1 MYQEGWAKIKRG
13 RALAGPPSPGGGHR
27 TYCLARLSTR
37 RPPRQ
42 GAIGVPRLARR
53 IFNGLR
59 ARPRDARSRTRP
71 RLGNRVPKRRPDRS
85 GIIRHMASEQDVLD
99 ALRGIKDPENQKDIV
114 ALGLVRDVAIHGG
127 EVSFTLA
134 FAAQPPQTKV
144 MIHSMASKLVG
155 RLPGV
160 SKVSAKMAG
169 AGAAAA
175 PAQQHGHA
183 HGQAPG
189 AAPAAPQRPADM
201 SPEVKHTIAVSSGKG
216 GVGKSTVA
224 VNLALA
230 LHGTGASVGIIDADV
245 YGPDLPLMLGTR
257 GRPGMFDNRIIPVE
271 AHGLKVMSIGLL
283 VGEREP
289 LVWRGPMI
297 HSFIQQMLRDVMWGP
312 LDYLVFD
319 MPPGTGDA
327 QLSLSQVIPLSG
339 VVMVTTPQDVALLD
353 VRKAIAMF
361 QRLNVPMLGV
371 VENMSYFLAP
381 DTGTRYNIFGE
392 GGGRRLA
399 EEYGIPLLA
408 QLPLDLETRVGGDEG
423 SPITVRRPDSP
434 QAQVFRDLALA
445 VRTRL
450 DELAALKPLPK
461 IT

>member
-1 MYQEGWAKIKRG
+1 
-13 RALAGPPSPGGGHR
+13 
-27 TYCLARLSTR
+27 
-37 RPPRQ
+37 
-42 GAIGVPRLARR
+42 
-53 IFNGLR
+53 
-59 ARPRDARSRTRP
+59 
-71 RLGNRVPKRRPDRS
+71 
-85 GIIRHMASEQDVLD
+85 MASEQDVLT
-99 ALRGIKDPENQKDIV
+99 ALRGIKDPESQKDIV
-114 ALGLVRDVAIHGG
+114 ALGLVRDLAVHGG

-160 SKVSAKMAG
+160 SKVSAKMGGG
-169 AGAAAA
+169 ATA
-175 PAQQHGHA
+175 AQQPPSGGHGHA
-183 HGQAPG
+183 HAQSAPQG
-189 AAPAAPQRPADM
+189 TAPTQRPADM
-201 SPEVKHTIAVSSGKG
+201 IPEVKHTIAVSSGKG

-230 LHGTGASVGIIDADV
+230 LRGAGASVGIIDADV
-245 YGPDLPLMLGTR
+245 YGPDLPLMLGTK
-257 GRPGMFDNRIIPVE
+257 GRPGMFDNRILPVE

-283 VGEREP
+283 VGDREP

-297 HSFIQQMLRDVMWGP
+297 HSFIQQMLRDVLWGA

-371 VENMSYFLAP
+371 VENMSYFVAP
-381 DTGTRYNIFGE
+381 DTGTRYTIFGE
-392 GGGRRLA
+392 GGGQKVA
-399 EEYGIPLLA
+399 DEYGVPLLG
-408 QLPLDLETRVGGDEG
+408 QLPLDPDTRKGGDEG
-423 SPITVRRPDSP
+423 APIIVRRPDSP
-434 QAQVFRDLALA
+434 QAAAFRDIARR
-445 VRTRL
+445 VIERL
-450 DELAALKPLPK
+450 EATATLRPLPT
-461 IT
+461 IS

>member
-1 MYQEGWAKIKRG
+1 
-13 RALAGPPSPGGGHR
+13 
-27 TYCLARLSTR
+27 
-37 RPPRQ
+37 
-42 GAIGVPRLARR
+42 
-53 IFNGLR
+53 
-59 ARPRDARSRTRP
+59 
-71 RLGNRVPKRRPDRS
+71 
-85 GIIRHMASEQDVLD
+85 MASEQDVLD
-99 ALRGIKDPENQKDIV
+99 TLRGIKDPESQKDIV

-169 AGAAAA
+169 AAAA
-175 PAQQHGHA
+175 PAHQHGHA
-183 HGQAPG
+183 HGQAPS

-201 SPEVKHTIAVSSGKG
+201 IPEVKQTIAVSSGKG

-271 AHGLKVMSIGLL
+271 VHGVKIMSIGLL
-283 VGEREP
+283 VDEREA

-297 HSFIQQMLRDVMWGP
+297 HSAVQQFLRDVAWGP

-327 QLSLSQVIPLSG
+327 QLSLSQIIPLSG

-353 VRKAIAMF
+353 VRKGLAMF
-361 QRLNVPMLGV
+361 RKLNVPILGV
-371 VENMSYFLAP
+371 VENMSYFVAP
-381 DTGTRYNIFGE
+381 DTGTRYAIFGE
-392 GGGRRLA
+392 GGGARIA
-399 EEYGIPLLA
+399 EEFGVPLLGQIPLEMETRRGGDAGIPIVVGQPDSSQAAAFRAIAVAVTERVRALA
-408 QLPLDLETRVGGDEG
+408 SLQLPKLG
-423 SPITVRRPDSP
+423 
-434 QAQVFRDLALA
+434 
-445 VRTRL
+445 
-450 DELAALKPLPK
+450 
-461 IT
+461 